1 MYLHI
6 GQDSVV
12 RFDDIVGIFDIE
24 TSSVSPLTK
33 EFLAQSQKEGRV
45 VNVTPELPKSFVV
58 CGGPAGKADDES
70 VYISQISSTTLMK
83 RTAAGGRLTREE
95 PD

>member
-12 RFDDIVGIFDIE
+12 RFDDIIGIFDID

-33 EFLAQSQKEGRV
+33 EFLAQAQKDGKV

-58 CGGPAGKADDES
+58 CGGAAGKTGDEA

-83 RTAAGGRLTREE
+83 RTAAGGRLAREE